1 MTLRELMTAIDR
13 RESLEWTV
21 PTRGRTAIR
30 TGIPY
35 SVMKLPSGWYAVDVD
50 FLNVAFVD
58 CNRRLTLSPSPS
70 PTSDPLDA
78 ELR

>member
-1 MTLRELMTAIDR
+1 
-13 RESLEWTV
+13 
-21 PTRGRTAIR
+21 
-30 TGIPY
+30 
-35 SVMKLPSGWYAVDVD
+35 MKLPSGWYAVDVD